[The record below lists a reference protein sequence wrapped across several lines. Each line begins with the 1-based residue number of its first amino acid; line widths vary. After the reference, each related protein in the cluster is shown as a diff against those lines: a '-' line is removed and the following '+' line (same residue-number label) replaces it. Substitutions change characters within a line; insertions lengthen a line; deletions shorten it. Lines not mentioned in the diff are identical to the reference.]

1 MMLML
6 KEEPTNEVREGRE
19 RGEGDGGG
27 KGVRG
32 LTSEDTLGWD
42 PGLQGSPL
50 MKSICR
56 AG

>member
-19 RGEGDGGG
+19 RGEGGRR
-27 KGVRG
+27 VRG

-56 AG
+56 GG

>member
-6 KEEPTNEVREGRE
+6 KEEPTNEAREGRE
-19 RGEGDGGG
+19 REG
-27 KGVRG
+27 RG